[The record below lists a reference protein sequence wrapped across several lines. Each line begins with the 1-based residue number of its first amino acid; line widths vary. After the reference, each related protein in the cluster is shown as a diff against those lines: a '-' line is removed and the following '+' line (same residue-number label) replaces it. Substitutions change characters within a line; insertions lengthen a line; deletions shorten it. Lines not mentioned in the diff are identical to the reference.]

1 MGRLTMLRRLARAL
15 ATLALDVLA
24 FAVGVVVGGIPLAVL
39 IFWLADRYL
48 Y

>member
-1 MGRLTMLRRLARAL
+1 MIRRLARAL

-24 FAVGVVVGGIPLAVL
+24 FAVGVVVGGLPAAAL